1 MFTNFGFHSLNFA
14 HIFLQI
20 ISDFNECRNWCP
32 KSAQNSAIICKY
44 GILCDNYFITEKNLE
59 MLIFP
64 SFYIVKN
71 GVPGEIRTRD
81 PRLRSQLRFQNTYQ
95 LLLTP
100 IKHKQSINIG
110 KTMLFVY
117 LY

>member
-1 MFTNFGFHSLNFA
+1 MSTKLQTNERYN
-14 HIFLQI
+14 
-20 ISDFNECRNWCP
+20 RNNP
-32 KSAQNSAIICKY
+32 KIKPLKIKDLLS
-44 GILCDNYFITEKNLE
+44 
-59 MLIFP
+59 
-64 SFYIVKN
+64 N
-71 GVPGEIRTRD
+71 GVREATRTPDRS
-81 PRLRSQLRFQNTYQ
+81 LRSQLRFQNTYQ